1 MDQLGLFVIML
12 LLLTTVHLD
21 PLDPILNFKFDC
33 KESDSRTVFT
43 VPYTN

>member
-1 MDQLGLFVIML
+1 MDLCYYVII
-12 LLLTTVHLD
+12 LLTTVHLD